1 MAHPASVDQTRKR
14 IVNRP
19 VLQASGRRPEV
30 RGQRADAT
38 HADIGRR
45 PHAACRGVAIVGAVT
60 ALLSHAFFDRRDACA
75 MSVFS
80 NAERATSA

>member
-1 MAHPASVDQTRKR
+1 
-14 IVNRP
+14 
-19 VLQASGRRPEV
+19 
-30 RGQRADAT
+30 
-38 HADIGRR
+38 
-45 PHAACRGVAIVGAVT
+45 VAIVGAVT

>member
-1 MAHPASVDQTRKR
+1 MT

-30 RGQRADAT
+30 RGQRAD
-38 HADIGRR
+38 
-45 PHAACRGVAIVGAVT
+45 GVAIVGAVT
-60 ALLSHAFFDRRDACA
+60 ALLPHAFFDRRDACA

>member
-1 MAHPASVDQTRKR
+1 MSPPRQRVPQG

-30 RGQRADAT
+30 RGQRAD
-38 HADIGRR
+38 G
-45 PHAACRGVAIVGAVT
+45 VT